1 MPCPQLTE
9 ILHIGQN
16 RESCCWTP
24 SWQWWKASQTVTK
37 VLDGNDWRMQ
47 QFELSAKTFK
57 MWFSFYGGEM
67 RKQRPTWWI
76 ESAMWFWRRVIHLRF
91 LMNAT
96 SKGVATFRK
105 WTNCC
110 HPEVRRRSCGGC
122 HDQRLFII
130 VLWVMTVVGLK
141 QQFKVGTRLKGCR
154 DTLAM
159 KNSRRVQ
166 RWRVSAS
173 MLELEFIWVFS
184 FPTPKTRSTPSLF
197 IDSFEAHPQWP
208 RFGLSSCD
216 WEPLLDLPREQFH
229 HDWSSGVMC

>member
-110 HPEVRRRSCGGC
+110 HPEVRRRSCGAC
-122 HDQRLFII
+122 HDQRLFMI

-141 QQFKVGTRLKGCR
+141 QQFKVGARLKGCR
-154 DTLAM
+154 DTPGRWNIADECSAGGLKSIHA
-159 KNSRRVQ
+159 RARVYM
-166 RWRVSAS
+166 SF
-173 MLELEFIWVFS
+173 LFS
-184 FPTPKTRSTPSLF
+184 DTQNPFDTFLIHRFFRSTSTM
-197 IDSFEAHPQWP
+197 A
-208 RFGLSSCD
+208 
-216 WEPLLDLPREQFH
+216 
-229 HDWSSGVMC
+229 